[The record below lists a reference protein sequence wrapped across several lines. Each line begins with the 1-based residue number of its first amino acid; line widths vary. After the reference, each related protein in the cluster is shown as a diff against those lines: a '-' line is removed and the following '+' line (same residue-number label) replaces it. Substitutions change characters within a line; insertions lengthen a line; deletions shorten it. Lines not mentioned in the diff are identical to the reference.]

1 MASPLHN
8 RKANE
13 IQHRFNEE
21 VADKLEEAG
30 VVVDKVEPAAEGRMK
45 VALEKIKDALAEGR
59 QLIAHRQKLLKLDD
73 HSEYGWSLVEL
84 YEDAL
89 ADDSEDEKR
98 IDKAERAAER
108 KAQAKRRKEAALAL
122 SRYNSSKQ
130 VI

>member
-45 VALEKIKDALAEGR
+45 VA
-59 QLIAHRQKLLKLDD
+59 
-73 HSEYGWSLVEL
+73 W
-84 YEDAL
+84 
-89 ADDSEDEKR
+89 
-98 IDKAERAAER
+98 
-108 KAQAKRRKEAALAL
+108 RR
-122 SRYNSSKQ
+122 
-130 VI
+130 